1 MMDLLH
7 MQVISLAIISI
18 ISFSSSALVALNTD
32 IPVSLVAFKFTFS
45 WFH

>member
-1 MMDLLH
+1 MTDLLR

-18 ISFSSSALVALNTD
+18 VSFSSSALVALNTD
-32 IPVSLVAFKFTFS
+32 IPVSLVAFQFIFF